1 MGEHPHP
8 APERITIDEYLTLHG
23 EEYRWT
29 ELVNG
34 VITAMDVPITPHSE
48 FQMRLGMLLIAHGL
62 HAGIEGP
69 LQVSRDALGFGTV
82 RELEVYVRRTAEW
95 AHPYLPNDILL
106 AVEVLSENSHQR
118 DYVDKFSEYEKC
130 GIPHYWVVDLA
141 PRPKL
146 TIFRL
151 MRDAGYGEE
160 VTTFAEVDTV
170 VGNVPVR
177 FDLRDIPLPRERTDR

>member
-1 MGEHPHP
+1 MGEHPRS

-23 EEYRWT
+23 EEYHNT
-29 ELVNG
+29 ELVDG
-34 VITAMDVPITPHSE
+34 VITTVDEPITPHRR
-48 FQMRLGMLLIAHGL
+48 FQAVLFGILLAHGL
-62 HAGIEGP
+62 DADIEGP
-69 LQVSRDALGFGTV
+69 IQVSRDALGFGTV
-82 RELEVYVRRTAEW
+82 RVVDVYARRTPEW
-95 AHPYLPNDILL
+95 TRLYLPNDILL